1 MLLYLCYGIGLGL
14 LLFVALLF
22 VIRITA
28 SLSDKTRYAMLD
40 GKFCLNLPILEL
52 LFGNSFSIKPFCFT
66 ILFSY
71 FRLQLDFLDVKAD
84 ESKPFP
90 SIHDPPTLD
99 LTIVIPAY
107 NESKRL
113 PVFLDVLFPYLDTV
127 EYSYE
132 IIVVDDGSKD
142 NTVEV
147 VHGYSKQH
155 GSDVI
160 RFLLFFFK

>member
-1 MLLYLCYGIGLGL
+1 MGLGL

-22 VIRITA
+22 LIRITA
-28 SLSDKTRYAMLD
+28 SLSDKTRYAMKD
-40 GKFCLNLPILEL
+40 VKFCLNIST
-52 LFGNSFSIKPFCFT
+52 SFSIKPFCFT
-66 ILFSY
+66 TLFSY
-71 FRLQLDFLDVKAD
+71 FRLQLEFLDVKTD

-90 SIHDPPTLD
+90 SIHDHSTLD

-113 PVFLDVLFPYLDTV
+113 PVFLDVLFPYLATV
-127 EYSYE
+127 DFSYE

-147 VHGYSKQH
+147 VHSYSKQH

-160 RFLLFFFK
+160 RFWPFFKYLFLKML